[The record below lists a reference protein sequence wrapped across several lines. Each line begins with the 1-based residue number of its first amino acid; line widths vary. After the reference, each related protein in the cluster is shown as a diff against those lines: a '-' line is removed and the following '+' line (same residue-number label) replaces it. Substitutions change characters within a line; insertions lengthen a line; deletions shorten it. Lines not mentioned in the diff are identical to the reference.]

1 MNHPRWKQILLT
13 AVSVLLL
20 FSMLTPTVSA
30 VFGDGTHIGHTGG
43 GSSVSGAYLVPSSDY
58 DHLVGYRFSWL
69 TQGAGGVYSRK
80 TSLDVYYNGYNPN
93 SSWGYHIKATVD
105 GKTYRN
111 LSKYEYKRWFD
122 SVTIEREYYTAS
134 GYRYCNRTDIP
145 VVLPAMRTK

>member
-1 MNHPRWKQILLT
+1 MKHPRWKQILLT

-93 SSWGYHIKATVD
+93 SGWGYHIKETVD

-111 LSKYEYKRWFD
+111 LSKYE
-122 SVTIEREYYTAS
+122 
-134 GYRYCNRTDIP
+134 
-145 VVLPAMRTK
+145 